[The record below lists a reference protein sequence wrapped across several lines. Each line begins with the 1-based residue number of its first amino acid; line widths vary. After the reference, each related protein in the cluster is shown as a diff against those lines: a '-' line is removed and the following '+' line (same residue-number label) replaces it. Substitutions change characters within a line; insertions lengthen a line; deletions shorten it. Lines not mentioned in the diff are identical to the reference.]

1 MGCSSENTQNTHPT
15 KGASLN
21 IQAEIS
27 KKPTNFSVFA
37 AAKRRDGN
45 VHQSTVACKK
55 KNREQQRLQALSLG
69 WVVCVK
75 PRTVL
80 MEYF

>member
-1 MGCSSENTQNTHPT
+1 MGSLSKNTRNAHPT
-15 KGASLN
+15 KGVTLQ

-27 KKPTNFSVFA
+27 KKRTNFGVFA
-37 AAKRRDGN
+37 TAKRRDGN

-55 KNREQQRLQALSLG
+55 KNRAQQRLQALSLG

-75 PRTVL
+75 PRAEL
-80 MEYF
+80 MEHF